1 MKSDGAPVTE
11 NESSENRDEE
21 NELSDV
27 RNEPEMNEY
36 FSLDTQLQSGEPNYT
51 QKSTI
56 QYTKI
61 AIIPIEEIER
71 FALRTF
77 SAQLPEPD

>member
-1 MKSDGAPVTE
+1 MKSDGAAVTE

-36 FSLDTQLQSGEPNYT
+36 FSLDTQLQSGDT

>member
-1 MKSDGAPVTE
+1 
-11 NESSENRDEE
+11 
-21 NELSDV
+21 
-27 RNEPEMNEY
+27 MNIFHWILN
-36 FSLDTQLQSGEPNYT
+36 FSQVSQTL
-51 QKSTI
+51 KSTI
-56 QYTKI
+56 QYTKN

>member
-1 MKSDGAPVTE
+1 
-11 NESSENRDEE
+11 
-21 NELSDV
+21 
-27 RNEPEMNEY
+27 MNIFHWILN
-36 FSLDTQLQSGEPNYT
+36 FSQVSQTHT